1 MKFIQIYKTLSCKL
15 AQFDIGGYDYFNKG
29 NRASSK
35 AVCVRPQEMMR

>member
-15 AQFDIGGYDYFNKG
+15 AQFDIGGYDYYKG